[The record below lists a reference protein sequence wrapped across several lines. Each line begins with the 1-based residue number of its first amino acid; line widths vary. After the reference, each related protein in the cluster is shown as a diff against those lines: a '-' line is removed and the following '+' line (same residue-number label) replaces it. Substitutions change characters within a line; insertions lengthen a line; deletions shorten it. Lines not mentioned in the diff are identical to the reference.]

1 MGRKERRAKERQER
15 KESIRMT
22 PDRIYELKQKTANE
36 AVRRVQEIEKGK
48 EKQRAETALDM
59 PMDAHREKKKEKE
72 ETEEK
77 QLICALT
84 DENCI
89 FVAER
94 GTCTGCPIAEE
105 AEKRGYR

>member
-1 MGRKERRAKERQER
+1 MQIIINSLAGIGAWTVL
-15 KESIRMT
+15 SIAWVIVNIT
-22 PDRIYELKQKTANE
+22 
-36 AVRRVQEIEKGK
+36 
-48 EKQRAETALDM
+48 
-59 PMDAHREKKKEKE
+59 MDAHREKKKEKE

-94 GTCTGCPIAEE
+94 GTFTGCSIADE

>member
-1 MGRKERRAKERQER
+1 MQIIINILAG
-15 KESIRMT
+15 I
-22 PDRIYELKQKTANE
+22 
-36 AVRRVQEIEKGK
+36 G
-48 EKQRAETALDM
+48 ALTVLIIT
-59 PMDAHREKKKEKE
+59 MDAHREKKKEKE

-77 QLICALT
+77 QPICALT

-89 FVAER
+89 FVEGR

>member
-1 MGRKERRAKERQER
+1 MQIIINILAGIGGLTVL
-15 KESIRMT
+15 SIAWV
-22 PDRIYELKQKTANE
+22 IVIIA
-36 AVRRVQEIEKGK
+36 
-48 EKQRAETALDM
+48 
-59 PMDAHREKKKEKE
+59 MDAHREKKEKE
-72 ETEEK
+72 ETKEK

-94 GTCTGCPIAEE
+94 ETCTGCPIAEE

>member
-1 MGRKERRAKERQER
+1 MQIIINILAGIGALTVL
-15 KESIRMT
+15 SIAWVIVNIT
-22 PDRIYELKQKTANE
+22 
-36 AVRRVQEIEKGK
+36 
-48 EKQRAETALDM
+48 
-59 PMDAHREKKKEKE
+59 MDAHREKKKEKE

-105 AEKRGYR
+105 AGPEWRE

>member
-1 MGRKERRAKERQER
+1 MQIIINILAGIGALTVL
-15 KESIRMT
+15 SIAWVIVNIT
-22 PDRIYELKQKTANE
+22 
-36 AVRRVQEIEKGK
+36 
-48 EKQRAETALDM
+48 
-59 PMDAHREKKKEKE
+59 MDAHREKKKEKE

-94 GTCTGCPIAEE
+94 EQIQREHWGLCQ
-105 AEKRGYR
+105 

>member
-1 MGRKERRAKERQER
+1 MQIIINILAGIGALTVL
-15 KESIRMT
+15 SIAWVIVIIT
-22 PDRIYELKQKTANE
+22 
-36 AVRRVQEIEKGK
+36 
-48 EKQRAETALDM
+48 
-59 PMDAHREKKKEKE
+59 MDAHREKKKERE

-94 GTCTGCPIAEE
+94 ETCIGCPIAEE

>member
-1 MGRKERRAKERQER
+1 MQIIINILAGIGGLIVL
-15 KESIRMT
+15 SIAWV
-22 PDRIYELKQKTANE
+22 IVIIA
-36 AVRRVQEIEKGK
+36 
-48 EKQRAETALDM
+48 
-59 PMDAHREKKKEKE
+59 MDAHREKKEKE
-72 ETEEK
+72 ETKEK

-94 GTCTGCPIAEE
+94 ETCTGCPIAEE